1 MKYRLRSVLCLV
13 ACGITTTGS
22 AAQDTQQGGLAW
34 PAAVIEELLRAV
46 DANDE
51 SAFARLVQP
60 AARWAEAPPADE
72 HPIFRELTF
81 ADLVATFRG
90 CDREQ
95 ATSQSIA
102 VYVRARCPGDA
113 EAKVSS
119 FMLSIDNGKVRTFY
133 KHSFPMVT
141 IISQ

>member
-1 MKYRLRSVLCLV
+1 V
-13 ACGITTTGS
+13 TTGS
-22 AAQDTQQGGLAW
+22 AAQDAQEASLAW

-51 SAFARLVQP
+51 TAFARLVQP
-60 AARWAEAPPADE
+60 TARWAETPPANE
-72 HPIFRELTF
+72 RPTFKELTF

-119 FMLSIDNGKVRTFY
+119 FMLSADDGKLRTFY

-141 IISQ
+141 LVPR